1 MQEGGSKNKQPQ
13 QHLGYEVIT
22 GLCTRNNRLAPPR
35 PQMFP
40 PIHRP
45 KPTNQTPNWRPK
57 WGPRCR
63 PSPHPST
70 PPPPRSPSPSGS
82 WRRSPAFS
90 HPATK
95 ETEWA
100 WTASCAVGLSDHRVC
115 EPPDLHICGASG
127 RDSGRRFAN
136 YSLIPSP
143 FICTVAAFCLGCCCC
158 LSSTRHQI
166 DGDDWKGAGRKKM
179 KREEATLP
187 QLSWRRGGGGG
198 GAGGGRGRSSVAH
211 PMKKTLAKVSA
222 SGRKTDIPARCEG
235 GGAEKNIVFFSL
247 NR

>member
-1 MQEGGSKNKQPQ
+1 MQGGMQGGGWVRCGREGGRKNKQQQQPQ

-22 GLCTRNNRLAPPR
+22 ALCTRNNRLAPPR

-40 PIHRP
+40 PVHRP
-45 KPTNQTPNWRPK
+45 KPTNQTPKWRPN

-63 PSPHPST
+63 PSPHPSS
-70 PPPPRSPSPSGS
+70 PPFTLQPSLSGS

-100 WTASCAVGLSDHRVC
+100 WTASCAVGLSDRRVC

-143 FICTVAAFCLGCCCC
+143 LICTESLHFASVVVAVY
-158 LSSTRHQI
+158 RPH
-166 DGDDWKGAGRKKM
+166 GAKLMETTGKEQPGKK
-179 KREEATLP
+179 
-187 QLSWRRGGGGG
+187 
-198 GAGGGRGRSSVAH
+198 
-211 PMKKTLAKVSA
+211 
-222 SGRKTDIPARCEG
+222 
-235 GGAEKNIVFFSL
+235 
-247 NR
+247 